1 MAVRTQALRP
11 RGRRALRP
19 VPLGVV
25 LGGMSPNLLF
35 ALMLFI
41 VPVGF
46 ILVYSL
52 GTLDYLTLTVR
63 WGWTTSAYD
72 TVLGPPYLGTLGRS
86 LLLALA
92 TVVACAPLALAIGLV
107 IRQASPR
114 LRVALFLLV
123 LFPFWTSFIV
133 RTYAW
138 TNILGP
144 RGYVADVTADLG
156 HRVVLL
162 GTNAGMLIGMVA
174 TYLPIMTLPVYVA
187 ISRVPEE
194 LLAAA
199 RDLGAGE
206 WRILRT
212 LLVPGA
218 APGFAAG
225 SLLVGIPAAGEYVVP
240 AVLGAGKVTLIG
252 GLLSDE
258 LQNNGNYPLG
268 AAITMVL
275 IVVLLAVLAL
285 LRLTRLAW
293 HRTARA

>member
-268 AAITMVL
+268 AAITLVL